1 MKASS
6 VAAVMVGAIAGASAA
21 TAFGM
26 VNRQTQRKLK
36 KLVSHAGCKLA
47 DGLNSLMG

>member
-6 VAAVMVGAIAGASAA
+6 VAAAMVGAIAGASAA
-21 TAFGM
+21 TAFGL

-36 KLVSHAGCKLA
+36 KLANHAAHWLA
-47 DGLNSLMG
+47 DGLSGLMG

>member
-1 MKASS
+1 MKVGSM
-6 VAAVMVGAIAGASAA
+6 AALMVGAMVGASAA

-36 KLVSHAGCKLA
+36 KLVHNTGRKMA
-47 DGLNSLMG
+47 DGLNGLMG